1 MNQKQ
6 RDDLLI
12 EMAKDVAGMKSDIK
26 TLYHMN
32 SNKQKD
38 KRSFITSAVAVV
50 IAVLS
55 VGVNG
60 ITSFFK

>member
-12 EMAKDVAGMKSDIK
+12 EMAKDVAGMKSDIR

-32 SNKQKD
+32 ATKEKD
-38 KRSFITSAVAVV
+38 KRSFITSAIAVV
-50 IAVLS
+50 IALFS
-55 VGVNG
+55 VSVNS

>member
-12 EMAKDVAGMKSDIK
+12 EMAKDVAGMKSDIR

-32 SNKQKD
+32 AIKEKD
-38 KRSFITSAVAVV
+38 KRSFITSAIAVV
-50 IAVLS
+50 LALIQCV
-55 VGVNG
+55 V
-60 ITSFFK
+60 